1 MIGREL
7 LMGFHVILGREL
19 LIGFVLLLV
28 GSS

>member
-19 LIGFVLLLV
+19 LIGFMLLLV